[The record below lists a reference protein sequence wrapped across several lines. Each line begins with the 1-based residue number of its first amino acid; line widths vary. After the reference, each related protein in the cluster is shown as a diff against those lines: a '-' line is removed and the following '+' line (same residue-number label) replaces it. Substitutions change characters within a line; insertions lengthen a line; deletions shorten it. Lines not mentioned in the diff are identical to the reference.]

1 MLNRV
6 LNMARFLQRLFQ
18 PLGSLKYFTSFK
30 VAFRIQIRKKKY
42 YTLKIYLEKLKK
54 NGDFI
59 FTLLNKAMFT
69 LQRIAFCSVSQYY
82 TVCYEHMS

>member
-30 VAFRIQIRKKKY
+30 VAFRIQIRKKILHFKN
-42 YTLKIYLEKLKK
+42 LFRKIEKKW
-54 NGDFI
+54 
-59 FTLLNKAMFT
+59 
-69 LQRIAFCSVSQYY
+69 
-82 TVCYEHMS
+82 